1 MSKKGF
7 GMIANE
13 PFYLRTKLPS
23 KRVAECLGSNVV
35 LRKYVKGK
43 SAQKWK
49 FDPVAKVIR
58 TLSRTGYGLK
68 IEATNLR
75 CQSLYSKWEQIF
87 RW

>member
-7 GMIANE
+7 GMRANE
-13 PFYLRTKLPS
+13 PFYLKTKMPS
-23 KRVAECLGSNVV
+23 GRVAECVGSNVI

-43 SAQKWK
+43 STQQWK

-58 TLSRTGYGLK
+58 TLSRAGYGLK

-75 CQSLYSKWEQIF
+75 CQPLFSKWE
-87 RW
+87 